1 MKTITLTNREH
12 VVLVAT
18 LKMACW
24 IQANARGH
32 CIGHV
37 KNPDYVLGVDTEMP
51 PREGG
56 YPTGPTAD
64 EMSSLLER
72 VSAPETTTMISE
84 DWVCDRCG
92 RTRAEHALVK
102 VPAYPDHPAIRACIS
117 KNGYAYGY
125 LLRSTY
131 EAYHEKEAS
140 E

>member
-72 VSAPETTTMISE
+72 VSAPGTTPTTTDDLI
-84 DWVCDRCG
+84 CDNCG
-92 RTRAEHALVK
+92 RTRAEHTLVK
-102 VPAYPDHPAIRACIS
+102 VPVYPGNPAIRACIS
-117 KNGYAYGY
+117 KSGFAYGY
-125 LLRSTY
+125 LLRSMY
-131 EAYHEKEAS
+131 EADHEKEAS